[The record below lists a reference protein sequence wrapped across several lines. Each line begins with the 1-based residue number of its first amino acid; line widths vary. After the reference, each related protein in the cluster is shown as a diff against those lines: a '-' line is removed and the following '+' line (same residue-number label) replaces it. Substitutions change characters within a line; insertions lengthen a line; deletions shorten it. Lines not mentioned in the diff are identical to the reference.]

1 MRRRRAIMPT
11 STSSLYVSNVGLIFT
26 KGDLKEVNEEVGK
39 YKNLV
44 PSAKRTSSEGTFDKA
59 CSLHPQGPFAKAYGM
74 SGECIRRRSIIGY
87 ANIWQ

>member
-1 MRRRRAIMPT
+1 MRRRQATGPT
-11 STSSLYVSNVGLIFT
+11 STSSPSVSNVSLIFA
-26 KGDLKEVNEEVGK
+26 KGDLKKVSEEIGK

-44 PSAKRTSSEGTFDKA
+44 SSAERTSSEGTFDKA
-59 CSLHPQGPFAKAYGM
+59 CGLHPQGPFAKAYGM